1 MNIEQMREEYEA
13 WAIKSGLSTV
23 RTPQALMFANGQR
36 RAAGDYI
43 MIESICAWEAWQQSR
58 ASLVIELPQRLSFE
72 MQGITID
79 PKGDLIEYCDTVAA
93 IQSTG
98 VKVK

>member
-1 MNIEQMREEYEA
+1 MNIDKMRGEFEA
-13 WAIKSGLSTV
+13 WARSGDWTIDLLWDHGY
-23 RTPQALMFANGQR
+23 A
-36 RAAGDYI
+36 
-43 MIESICAWEAWQQSR
+43 AWETQCAFDAWQQSR
-58 ASLVIELPQRLSFE
+58 SSLVIELPQRLSFE
-72 MQGITID
+72 MQGITVD

>member
-1 MNIEQMREEYEA
+1 MNIEKMRSEFEE
-13 WAIKSGLSTV
+13 WAAKNGISTV

-36 RAAGDYI
+36 RAEGDYI
-43 MIESICAWEAWQQSR
+43 MIESICAWAAWQQSR
-58 ASLVIELPQRLSFE
+58 SSLKIELPQRLSFE
-72 MQGITID
+72 MQGITVD
-79 PKGDLIEYCDTVAA
+79 PQGDLIEYCDTVAA

>member
-1 MNIEQMREEYEA
+1 MNIETQEKNE
-13 WAIKSGLSTV
+13 I
-23 RTPQALMFANGQR
+23 RTTFENYRDERNACLESEGHKPGSKWHVTQAHYAT
-36 RAAGDYI
+36 
-43 MIESICAWEAWQQSR
+43 WEAARQ
-58 ASLVIELPQRLSFE
+58 SLVIELPQRLSFE
-72 MQGITID
+72 MQGITVD

>member
-1 MNIEQMREEYEA
+1 MNIEKMRSEFEE
-13 WAIKSGLSTV
+13 WATKSGLSTV

-36 RAAGDYI
+36 RAEGDYI
-43 MIESICAWEAWQQSR
+43 MVESLCAWAAWQQSR
-58 ASLVIELPQRLSFE
+58 SSLVIELPTCEYANDASEYSKGHR
-72 MQGITID
+72 QGIRACR
-79 PKGDLIEYCDTVAA
+79 EA

>member
-1 MNIEQMREEYEA
+1 MNIEKMRSEFEAAAEQHFMLKERYLYWNDGEEEYEDPDVQLA
-13 WAIKSGLSTV
+13 YEFFLLSRET
-23 RTPQALMFANGQR
+23 
-36 RAAGDYI
+36 
-43 MIESICAWEAWQQSR
+43 
-58 ASLVIELPQRLSFE
+58 LVIELPQRLSYE
-72 MQGITID
+72 MQGITVD